1 MTAGPALSPVPWFQF
16 IFKSES
22 PSVCLQVT
30 VFKCNFASDT
40 INISRAH
47 VCPRRWAEACVC
59 ISLTNMKIGAGTQG
73 VRLRNGS
80 PPFWHFFL
88 ITRIIR
94 HGSFTVYF
102 FSRSIISF
110 LKFRPRFR
118 RLIVLN
124 TPTGRLLEL
133 IDVAM
138 DKGDKRGIGN
148 RVTKRKAT
156 HAKSLNLGFLG
167 HMRR

>member
-80 PPFWHFFL
+80 PPVLTLFFDHSNNQTWL
-88 ITRIIR
+88 I
-94 HGSFTVYF
+94 HGLFF
-102 FSRSIISF
+102 FSIYHFISEIPPSVSSPYCIEYTNGPIIGTDRRSYGQ
-110 LKFRPRFR
+110 R
-118 RLIVLN
+118 RQ
-124 TPTGRLLEL
+124 
-133 IDVAM
+133 
-138 DKGDKRGIGN
+138 KRY
-148 RVTKRKAT
+148 R
-156 HAKSLNLGFLG
+156 
-167 HMRR
+167 